1 MELNERL
8 NNELDNRKLINS
20 YRELKVIKDKVDF
33 SSNDYLGFAQNEDLK
48 SNIINKI
55 KKIPGI
61 GSGGSRLLTGNNIQI
76 EILEKEV
83 AEFHMAPA
91 ALFFNS
97 GYEAN
102 SGLISTITKRN
113 DTIIYD
119 ELIHASLR
127 EGIRLSNAQFFSFRH
142 NDLIDLEI
150 KLQKTVGEKF
160 VIIESVYSM
169 DGDLA
174 RLNEIVSITKRYKSN
189 IILDEAHATGVI
201 GNKGEGLAQHLEL
214 QGKIFA
220 RVHTCGK
227 AIGNNGAFVLGSDTL
242 KNYLINF
249 CRPFIYSTAPN
260 LMQVIAVAEGYRFLK
275 EAGQLVAGLKENC
288 IYFKQQIARFKNI
301 QLLPSAS
308 AIFSILI
315 PGNEAVKLAANYL
328 QNENFDIRPIL
339 SPTVAEGSER
349 LRVCMHSFNTKQ
361 EIDELISFLENLAEM
376 PANRK
381 LELGIRN

>member
-349 LRVCMHSFNTKQ
+349 LRVCIHSFNTKQ